1 MKKIKLASDTID
13 NNDYKVLIKF
23 LQNKKLFKSIKSNEN
38 I

>member
-23 LQNKKLFKSIKSNEN
+23 YKISYLINQK
-38 I
+38 